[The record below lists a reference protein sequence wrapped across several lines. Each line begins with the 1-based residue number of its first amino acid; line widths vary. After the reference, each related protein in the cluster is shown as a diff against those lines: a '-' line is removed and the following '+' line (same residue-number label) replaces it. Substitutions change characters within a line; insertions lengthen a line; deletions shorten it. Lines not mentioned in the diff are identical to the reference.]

1 MPTRIVDLTA
11 PRVRT
16 THTAARPTIQI
27 PGAEHFPPPPK
38 KTLPEVCCAGSITV
52 PADAEA
58 ADWRLA
64 KYRQDDH
71 YLHTSWIN
79 TYRPIR
85 SHNKGA
91 NGRFKS
97 GKLDIGNP
105 KHRPAPGQVAQ
116 TLLLA
121 VMLTVANLTV
131 LENWLTERDGP
142 DELTTAD
149 FDATGPLPPPADPDM
164 TQALPT
170 GRHRPPADQVHAEH
184 PHISEARRSPRSAC
198 FPMPGARR
206 ARATRSP
213 RHPAISTQ
221 TS

>member
-1 MPTRIVDLTA
+1 MPARVVDLSE

-16 THTAARPTIQI
+16 THAAARPTIHI
-27 PGAEHFPPPPK
+27 SEAERFTPPPK

-58 ADWRLA
+58 ADWRVA
-64 KYRQDDH
+64 KYRQDVH

-85 SHNKGA
+85 SHNEGA

-116 TLLLA
+116 ALLLA

-131 LENWLTERDGP
+131 LETWLTERDSP
-142 DELTTAD
+142 DELTDAD
-149 FDATGPLPPPADPDM
+149 FDASGPLPPHTIPAVTRD
-164 TQALPT
+164 APT
-170 GRHRPPADQVHAEH
+170 GRPP
-184 PHISEARRSPRSAC
+184 PPRV
-198 FPMPGARR
+198 R
-206 ARATRSP
+206 
-213 RHPAISTQ
+213 
-221 TS
+221 